1 MQMHLLGSAPSS
13 IVECAYSLL
22 RPAIAFR
29 AQGHRQEH
37 RRGSGREPD
46 ANHKIPVGAEAP
58 FQCRAYIVDVG
69 IKRRC
74 LLPLM
79 LNSFEQSPIVF
90 GVPPGELLQ
99 LTALDQSRESI

>member
-1 MQMHLLGSAPSS
+1 
-13 IVECAYSLL
+13 
-22 RPAIAFR
+22 
-29 AQGHRQEH
+29 
-37 RRGSGREPD
+37 
-46 ANHKIPVGAEAP
+46 
-58 FQCRAYIVDVG
+58 VG